1 MVTSG
6 QGIGYTGEDRIEEYI
21 SAHIEEESGLLRDI
35 YRETNLR
42 LFNPRMASGHIQGR
56 LLKMLVSMMK
66 PKLILEVGTFTGYA
80 TLCMAEGLERDG
92 VIHTV
97 EIDDE
102 LEDFIKK
109 GFDRSPF
116 ADRIR
121 LHIGDALRIVP
132 ELGLEFDMIFLDGE
146 KRQYPEYYTELM
158 KYLRPDGYLIAD
170 NTLWDGHVV
179 DSEYDSDPQ
188 TVAVRRFNDM
198 VKADDRVEVAMIP
211 IRDGLTIVR
220 KLRIEN

>member
-21 SAHIEEESGLLRDI
+21 SAHIDEESALLRGI

-42 LFNPRMASGHIQGR
+42 LLNPRMASGHIQGR
-56 LLKMLVSMMK
+56 LLKMLVSMIK

-97 EIDDE
+97 
-102 LEDFIKK
+102 
-109 GFDRSPF
+109 
-116 ADRIR
+116 
-121 LHIGDALRIVP
+121 
-132 ELGLEFDMIFLDGE
+132 DGE
-146 KRQYPEYYTELM
+146 KRQYPEYYTGLM
-158 KYLRPDGYLIAD
+158 KYLRPGGYLIAD

-179 DSEYDSDPQ
+179 DSGYDSDPQ
-188 TVAVRRFNDM
+188 TAAVRRFNDM

-220 KLRIEN
+220 KKI

>member
-1 MVTSG
+1 MVTTG

-21 SAHIEEESGLLRDI
+21 SAHIQEESSLLRDL

-42 LFNPRMASGHIQGR
+42 LLNPRMASGHIQGR

-80 TLCMAEGLERDG
+80 TLCMAEGMEPDG

-146 KRQYPEYYTELM
+146 KRQYPQYYTELM
-158 KYLRPDGYLIAD
+158 KYLKPGGYLIAD

-220 KLRIEN
+220 KI